1 MPAKTK
7 LSDCRNLFYS
17 LGEDINRNK
26 NLNCE
31 GKTLFGSFLVQF
43 IRWQPLQS
51 QDKHFKLVTSWHW
64 NKSTAVKI
72 SSVHFLGGA
81 STLSRLHINFKP
93 TSRAGGRTLNFLAL
107 GKVHNVSIKS
117 WRVISARI
125 FGSFRN
131 HIVAFDES
139 TSMYGVST
147 LQYVAPL
154 RAFQSEIKY
163 KKKCSLN
170 LRNGFQYVWDA
181 SIVLKPKHTSFQVS
195 KAMATTTT
203 IIWNMLQPHCGWS
216 WCTCLLVYILC
227 KWGSLW

>member
-7 LSDCRNLFYS
+7 LSDCRNLFHF
-17 LGEDINRNK
+17 LGEDINSNG

-31 GKTLFGSFLVQF
+31 GKTLLGSFLVQF

-64 NKSTAVKI
+64 NKSTAMKI

-81 STLSRLHINFKP
+81 STLSRLHINFSP
-93 TSRAGGRTLNFLAL
+93 TLRAVWRTFNFLKVHTAME
-107 GKVHNVSIKS
+107 KVHNVSTDS
-117 WRVISARI
+117 GRVLSSRI
-125 FGSFRN
+125 FGSFLN

-154 RAFQSEIKY
+154 RAFQSE
-163 KKKCSLN
+163 KKVQEDMQPQIFEM
-170 LRNGFQYVWDA
+170 GFN
-181 SIVLKPKHTSFQVS
+181 
-195 KAMATTTT
+195 MCE
-203 IIWNMLQPHCGWS
+203 MLQ
-216 WCTCLLVYILC
+216 
-227 KWGSLW
+227 